1 MQTDVLVIGAG
12 LAGLGLARILEERGD
27 EFLIVEARDRIGGR
41 ILSQTGAESG
51 GLDTSYDL
59 GPAWFWTGQPR
70 LARLAS
76 EFGLDIFEQ
85 YATGRLTFQDAAGS
99 IRRDLEMAPMAGSLR
114 IAGGMTGLVEGL
126 LQGLPEDRLL
136 IGHCL
141 TKLSRRGS
149 QIHATLHR
157 RAVEVDVTAQR
168 VVLAVPPRVA
178 ENSIQFEPELPID
191 VRVALRAIPTWM
203 AGHAKVVVVYDRPFW
218 RDSGLSGDAIS
229 HRGPL
234 TEIHDASPHSASKG
248 ALFGF
253 VGAPAAVR
261 RSSGSD
267 LQAAALAQ
275 LSTLFGL
282 DAGNPIEV
290 LFHDWAD
297 EYFTAT
303 DKDDISPNGHPAY
316 GTPLALES
324 LWDGS
329 LILSSSEMAATF
341 GGFLEGALEAAE
353 YTARRL
359 LIRSA
364 GDN

>member
-12 LAGLGLARILEERGD
+12 LAGLGLARILEERGV
-27 EFLIVEARDRIGGR
+27 EFLIAEARDRIGGR

-70 LARLAS
+70 LASLAS
-76 EFGLDIFEQ
+76 EFGLDVFEQ
-85 YATGRLTFQDAAGS
+85 YATGRLTFQDTAGS
-99 IRRDLEMAPMAGSLR
+99 IRQDLEMAPMAGSLR
-114 IAGGMTGLVEGL
+114 IAGGMARFAEGL
-126 LQGLPEDRLL
+126 LRRLPKDRLL
-136 IGHCL
+136 IGHRL

-149 QIHATLHR
+149 HVHAALHNH
-157 RAVEVDVTAQR
+157 AVEVDVTAQK

-178 ENSIQFEPELPID
+178 ENSIQFEPELPTD
-191 VRVALRAIPTWM
+191 ARMALRTIPTWM
-203 AGHAKVVVVYDRPFW
+203 AGHAKVVAIYDRPFW
-218 RDSGLSGDAIS
+218 RDFGLSGDAIS

-234 TEIHDASPHSASKG
+234 TEIHDASPHDASKG

-253 VGAPAAVR
+253 VDASAAVR
-261 RSSGSD
+261 RRSGSD

-275 LSTLFGL
+275 LSTLFGPA
-282 DAGNPIEV
+282 AGNPIEV

-316 GTPLALES
+316 GTPLALER

-341 GGFLEGALEAAE
+341 GGFLEGALEVAE
-353 YTARRL
+353 NTARRL
-359 LIRSA
+359 LS
-364 GDN
+364 GDNA